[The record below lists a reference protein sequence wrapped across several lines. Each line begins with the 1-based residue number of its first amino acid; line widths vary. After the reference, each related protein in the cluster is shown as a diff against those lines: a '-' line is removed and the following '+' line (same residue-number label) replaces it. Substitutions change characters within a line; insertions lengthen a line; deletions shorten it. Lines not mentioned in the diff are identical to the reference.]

1 MDVIYWNS
9 YLKTTVYSLSTWN
22 VQSVFSQIQSLTP
35 RLSTKNNIFREAGL
49 NQLYSK
55 VEYFIVVEL
64 VYIANKI

>member
-22 VQSVFSQIQSLTP
+22 EQSVSQIQSLTP

>member
-1 MDVIYWNS
+1 MDVIYWDS

-35 RLSTKNNIFREAGL
+35 RLSTKNIFSEAEL

>member
-35 RLSTKNNIFREAGL
+35 RLSTKNIFSEAEL

>member
-1 MDVIYWNS
+1 MDVIYWDS

-35 RLSTKNNIFREAGL
+35 RLSTKNIFSEAEL

-64 VYIANKI
+64 VYIANNI

>member
-22 VQSVFSQIQSLTP
+22 EQSVSQIQSLTP
-35 RLSTKNNIFREAGL
+35 RLSTKNIFSEAEL

>member
-35 RLSTKNNIFREAGL
+35 RLSTKNIFSEAEL

-64 VYIANKI
+64 VYIANNI